1 MAKLRHF
8 NFLFF
13 IMTMKHIKGERFRKL
28 FDALPKAIQD
38 KANKQFQMLKTNHR
52 HPSLHFKKIAS
63 EENLW
68 SVRVDANYRALG
80 VESKSGIVWR
90 WIGTHSEFDK
100 LLK

>member
-1 MAKLRHF
+1 
-8 NFLFF
+8 
-13 IMTMKHIKGERFRKL
+13 MKHIKGGRFCKL
-28 FDALPKAIQD
+28 FDALPKAIQA
-38 KANKQFQMLKTNHR
+38 KANKQFQLLKADSK

-80 VESKSGIVWR
+80 AESKSGRMVWR

-100 LLK
+100 LFK